1 MSIFDIDNES
11 VISSVNLTSDA
22 WVKVTSIEGE
32 WVKTIQ
38 VNFDA
43 WSWTYVCFTFRNGE
57 VRCEY
62 NYRKKNVSSIEEIR
76 KFIER
81 QTANIQRAHERNEAK
96 RIEKECKF
104 L

>member
-1 MSIFDIDNES
+1 MSVFDIDNES
-11 VISSVNLTSDA
+11 VISGVNLTSDA

-43 WSWTYVCFTFRNGE
+43 WSWTYVSFTFRNGE

-62 NYRKKNVSSIEEIR
+62 NYRKKSVSSIEEIR

-81 QTANIQRAHERNEAK
+81 QTANIQRAHQRNEAK